1 MFCPIC
7 NMPIGPD
14 QHTCGDSYCQEA
26 DFFFHRARNSRK
38 NSKKQRE
45 AYNHALKV
53 AAIRQKQ
60 MDRRASC

>member
-1 MFCPIC
+1 MFCTIC
-7 NMPIGPD
+7 NKPID
-14 QHTCGDSYCQEA
+14 ANRVTCGDSYCQEA
-26 DFFFHRARNSRK
+26 NFFFHRARNSRK

-60 MDRRASC
+60 VAQHAC